1 MLGVSRQAVSKWEA
15 GVTMPDL
22 TKILQLSEIFS
33 VTTDY
38 LLKETIEKRQLIKED
53 SKEGLDEL
61 NEKQTRIL
69 EKLEKMEEN
78 EEYKV
83 KEYEYISAKK
93 IFGMPFLH
101 IHFKWTKGY
110 RRGFALQTPGAYADF
125 GTRAKGIIAIGNNAT
140 GIISIGF
147 LSKGFISFGL
157 LSVGLF
163 SVGIM
168 CLGLMA
174 LGILSLGGLTGG
186 VVTFGY
192 VAMGVTAIGVYGTGV
207 TVIGI
212 KAATGIVAVARTAV
226 GSADADG
233 SYSVIMN
240 ELMSRQAVADFLMK
254 HQPGM
259 PKWILTILTRMWH

>member
-83 KEYEYISAKK
+83 KEYEYISEKK
-93 IFGMPFLH
+93 YLACLFYIFILSGRRDIAGALH
-101 IHFKWTKGY
+101 Y
-110 RRGFALQTPGAYADF
+110 RHR
-125 GTRAKGIIAIGNNAT
+125 
-140 GIISIGF
+140 
-147 LSKGFISFGL
+147 
-157 LSVGLF
+157 
-163 SVGIM
+163 
-168 CLGLMA
+168 GLMR
-174 LGILSLGGLTGG
+174 ILEQERRESL
-186 VVTFGY
+186 
-192 VAMGVTAIGVYGTGV
+192 
-207 TVIGI
+207 
-212 KAATGIVAVARTAV
+212 
-226 GSADADG
+226 
-233 SYSVIMN
+233 
-240 ELMSRQAVADFLMK
+240 Q
-254 HQPGM
+254 
-259 PKWILTILTRMWH
+259 